1 MSTTIR
7 PSLPLTAHARQRRH
21 ERGIPPLV
29 LNWLLDHGAECY
41 QHDGTVI
48 RYFDKRA
55 RKLLDSIVGHE
66 ATSRMSKF
74 LAAYAVTADDG
85 NIITAGFRY
94 KRVWN

>member
-1 MSTTIR
+1 MSTTFTTS
-7 PSLPLTAHARQRRH
+7 PPLTLHARQRRR
-21 ERGIPPLV
+21 ERGIPPIV
-29 LNWLLDHGAECY
+29 LNWLLDHGAEHY

-55 RKLLDSIVGHE
+55 RKLLNSIVGHE

-85 NIITAGFRY
+85 HIITAGFRY